1 MSDLYH
7 CRIAGIPASLRVTSY
22 YPGSYD
28 RYGADSDM
36 DYYGS
41 LEYDVCDSRG
51 RKAPWLER
59 KLLDVER
66 RRHEVDLERAI
77 RAGELEDCP

>member
-7 CRIAGIPASLRVTSY
+7 CRIAGIPAALRVTDYS
-22 YPGSYD
+22 PGAMDPHSV
-28 RYGADSDM
+28 DSDM
-36 DYYGS
+36 DYYGW

-59 KLLDVER
+59 KMTDVER
-66 RRHEVDLERAI
+66 RGLETDLERAI
-77 RAGELEDCP
+77 RAGELED